1 MRLIDQI
8 IREQIGALEM
18 SSVYAGITVLVVTLE
33 LLAFMSLF
41 WRSVDREPHR
51 RWPRLQAPL
60 RMLPGKGSIIDSP
73 GALDPVDARP
83 AGADDRGDKTPQ
95 AGLPPRHPDLADAAG
110 GEGTAGPTPLPAAY
124 GGG

>member
-1 MRLIDQI
+1 
-8 IREQIGALEM
+8 M

-60 RMLPGKGSIIDSP
+60 RMLPGKGRIIDSP

-83 AGADDRGDKTPQ
+83 AGADDDGGKTPL
-95 AGLPPRHPDLADAAG
+95 AGLPSPHPVPADAVG
-110 GEGTAGPTPLPAAY
+110 DEGTGGPTPLPAS
-124 GGG
+124 